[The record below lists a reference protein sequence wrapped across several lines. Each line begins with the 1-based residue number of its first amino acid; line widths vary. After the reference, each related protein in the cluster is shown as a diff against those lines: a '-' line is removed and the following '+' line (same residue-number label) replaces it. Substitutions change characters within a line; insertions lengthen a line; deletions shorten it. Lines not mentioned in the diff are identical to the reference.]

1 PSTSAGSRQPE
12 CSRAALSPP
21 GGRFHHWLPPQA
33 RGFFRPSSERC
44 PSVLLQ
50 TSLTPIL
57 LVVMG
62 SGVYRR
68 RKQTPRGAGTKCQM
82 LRPFSLFLDEL
93 ASHVVN
99 FCSHAARIIRK
110 LRGLLSARAGLLVL
124 HAVAV
129 S

>member
-57 LVVMG
+57 LVVMW

-68 RKQTPRGAGTKCQM
+68 RKQTPRGAGTKRQM
-82 LRPFSLFLDEL
+82 PRPFSLFLEVL
-93 ASHVVN
+93 SRQLVTFSSH
-99 FCSHAARIIRK
+99 
-110 LRGLLSARAGLLVL
+110 
-124 HAVAV
+124 
-129 S
+129 